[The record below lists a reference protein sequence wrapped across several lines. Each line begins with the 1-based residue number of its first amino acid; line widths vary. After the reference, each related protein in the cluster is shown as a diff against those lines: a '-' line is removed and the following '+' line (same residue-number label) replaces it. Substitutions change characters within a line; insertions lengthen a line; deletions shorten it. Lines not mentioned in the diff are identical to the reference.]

1 MSILRD
7 IANRIY
13 SGWCI
18 VIFFVVIFF
27 QMLGF
32 IAISVLPERQRTVA
46 CYRVARAIA
55 TAWFFLCGYKIVI
68 EGEEKIDHNQTYMFV
83 CNHSNMLDLPMIAY
97 FLQHYYKSLAK
108 KELRYVPIMGYLLR
122 TSSLLVDRSNPE
134 SRRQTT
140 ARVANLMKQGLSIL
154 IFPEGTRNK
163 TVKPLKEFY
172 SGAFRTAILA
182 QVPVQ
187 PFLFL
192 DHRSLQPVHSYRFHP
207 GTVRVRVLDAIPT
220 AGLHPDDAHD
230 LQQQIYDL
238 MERAILTGDK
248 DFAQRAVT

>member
-1 MSILRD
+1 MNFLRD
-7 IANRIY
+7 IINRLY
-13 SGWCI
+13 SAWCI

-32 IAISVLPERQRTVA
+32 IAISVLPERRRTVA
-46 CYRVARAIA
+46 CYRVARAVA

-68 EGEEKIDHNQTYMFV
+68 EGEEKIDHTQTYMFV

-108 KELRYVPIMGYLLR
+108 KELKYVPIMGYLLR

-134 SRRQTT
+134 SRRHTT
-140 ARVANLMKQGLSIL
+140 EQVVKLMMQGLSIL

-163 TVKPLKEFY
+163 TGRPLKDFY
-172 SGAFRTAILA
+172 SGAFRTAIMA

-187 PFLFL
+187 PFVFL
-192 DHRSLQPVHSYRFHP
+192 DHHALQPVHGYRFHP
-207 GTVRVRVLDAIPT
+207 GTLRVRVLEAIPT
-220 AGLHPDDAHD
+220 AGLHLDDAD
-230 LQQQIYDL
+230 ALQQEVYRL
-238 MERAILTGDK
+238 METTILTEDK
-248 DFAQRAVT
+248 DFKG

>member
-1 MSILRD
+1 MSFLRD

-13 SGWCI
+13 SAWCI

-32 IAISVLPERQRTVA
+32 IAISVLPERRRTVA
-46 CYRVARAIA
+46 CYRVARAVA
-55 TAWFFLCGYKIVI
+55 QAWFFLCGYKIVI
-68 EGEEKIDHNQTYMFV
+68 EGEEKIDHSQTYMFV
-83 CNHSNMLDLPMIAY
+83 CNHTNMLDLPMGGY

-122 TSSLLVDRSNPE
+122 TTSLLVDRSSPE
-134 SRRQTT
+134 SRRHSTEQIV
-140 ARVANLMKQGLSIL
+140 RLMQQGLSIL

-163 TVKPLKEFY
+163 TDRPLKEFY
-172 SGAFRTAILA
+172 SGAFRAAIMA

-192 DHRSLQPVHSYRFHP
+192 DHRGLQPVHSYRFHP
-207 GTVRVRVLDAIPT
+207 GTVRVKVLDAIPT
-220 AGLHPDDAHD
+220 AGLQSTDAD
-230 LQQQIYDL
+230 MLQQQVYDT
-238 MERAILTGDK
+238 MERTILREDK
-248 DFAQRAVT
+248 NYKV

>member
-1 MSILRD
+1 MSILRY
-7 IANRIY
+7 IAIRLY
-13 SGWCI
+13 SAWCI

-32 IAISVLPERQRTVA
+32 IAISVLPERRRTLA
-46 CYRVARAIA
+46 CYQITHAVAS
-55 TAWFFLCGYKIVI
+55 AWFLLCGYRIVI
-68 EGEEKIDHNQTYMFV
+68 EGEEKIDPTQTYMFV
-83 CNHSNMLDLPMIAY
+83 CNHSNMLDLPMGGY
-97 FLQHYYKSLAK
+97 FLRHYYKSLAK
-108 KELRYVPIMGYLLR
+108 KELKYVPILGYLLG
-122 TSSLLVDRSNPE
+122 TTSLLVDRSNPE

-140 ARVANLMKQGLSIL
+140 ERVAKLMKQGLSIL

-192 DHRSLQPVHSYRFHP
+192 DHRSLQPVHSYRFYP

-220 AGLHPDDAHD
+220 AGLHLDDAQT
-230 LQQQIYDL
+230 LQQQVYDL
-238 MERAILTGDK
+238 MELTILTGDK
-248 DFAQRAVT
+248 DFKKV